1 MAALSENDVDI
12 NTVCSKPCIKYY
24 KRDNAPDTLRE
35 CPKGLLSNVPCF
47 VPGNQDHAVYSL
59 FGIRWNDYVRPILEN
74 FFVRGLNDRH
84 HIFRQMIRL
93 LFPTSNG
100 DINPNFTNTDD
111 FKKCKDAICGYRIH
125 IKYGYYD
132 LFHISLHSMKP
143 RYIQGKTPRIFGC
156 AAYPLA
162 QLSQGAFHYKI
173 DANSS
178 LHPIDPAPFKELHAQ
193 INGTFS
199 PSIIPFAISKSNE
212 NEQNYAIF
220 HEYIYRRFIN
230 YWNRCVDYVNQK
242 QNLNGP
248 DTPWS
253 NPKKHMSDERDN
265 LSSIKEDIQKAIR
278 VATPLRNSA
287 SKQEVLSFNL
297 FTQEII
303 GLIQTKQS
311 AASASAASASAAS
324 PAASAHPKQ
333 PSAAAAHP
341 KQPSAAA
348 AASAHPKQPLA
359 AAPVSK
365 KPSLLFMKALE
376 KSLGKE
382 AEQISF
388 NVNSLNNKTRKAR
401 SRSRSPN
408 KTRSRS
414 RSSNRSK
421 SRSTSRSRSRS
432 RSKSKSHSKK
442 GKKAKRRSRKR

>member
-1 MAALSENDVDI
+1 MAALSENDDDI
-12 NTVCSKPCIKYY
+12 NTVCRTPCVKYY
-24 KRDNAPDTLRE
+24 KRDNAPATIRE

-84 HIFRQMIRL
+84 HIFRQMIRI

-111 FKKCKDAICGYRIH
+111 FKKCNDTICGYRIH
-125 IKYGYYD
+125 IKYGYHD

-143 RYIQGKTPRIFGC
+143 RYIQGKTRRIFGC

-178 LHPIDPAPFKELHAQ
+178 LHPINPMPFKELHAQ

-199 PSIIPFAISKSNE
+199 PSIVPFAISKSNE

-230 YWNRCVDYVNQK
+230 YWNRCVDYVNQQ

-253 NPKKHMSDERDN
+253 PPKNHMSDERDN

-287 SKQEVLSFNL
+287 SKQEVLLFNP
-297 FTQEII
+297 FTQEMI

-311 AASASAASASAAS
+311 AASAAAAS
-324 PAASAHPKQ
+324 PAASAASASAVSASAQPKQ
-333 PSAAAAHP
+333 LSAAA
-341 KQPSAAA
+341 
-348 AASAHPKQPLA
+348 
-359 AAPVSK
+359 SK

-388 NVNSLNNKTRKAR
+388 NVNSLNKKTRKTR
-401 SRSRSPN
+401 SRSRNRSRSPN

-414 RSSNRSK
+414 RSSNK
-421 SRSTSRSRSRS
+421 SRSRSRS
-432 RSKSKSHSKK
+432 RSRSSNKSKSHSKK
-442 GKKAKRRSRKR
+442 GKKIKRRSRKR